1 MESKT
6 GAAGPQHMILLPPSL
21 HRICGNEGRVC
32 RGVVAAIPRTHRQP
46 AGPTAAGVP
55 GVTTPPRR
63 WGNHTP
69 YTPEVAAPKTRLA
82 RSHAHATGRRL
93 PAHARR
99 PGPASLPT
107 DSAER
112 RPPASTSPVPSPA
125 QPPPVGGSIPLN
137 SPTREGAPSP
147 HCSTPGGSSG
157 RTAHLARGLLPR
169 SRPTEPGWGLR
180 GSAGR
185 RAAGSE
191 GKERRGR
198 GSGYREPPPFSSADR
213 GSRSQAGRPRT
224 LAQFLTA
231 SRPVSLSLT
240 PLPHTLTPTHSHPAA
255 PRSLTRLPRARARPR
270 SHTARATPA
279 ETAQLPETERRPPA
293 CRGPARAPAP
303 PSWRGG
309 AAGGG
314 RRPEELGAGPARRAL
329 PSGSDTCVETR
340 PPSSSPAPEPSL
352 ASGEERRWIARGERK
367 GSARALRG
375 RASPPAPKP
384 SSLRKGN
391 GWGVGAR
398 FVPNSKPRD

>member
-63 WGNHTP
+63 RGNHTP

-240 PLPHTLTPTHSHPAA
+240 PLPHTLTPTHPHSHTLTPGRSSFPHSPAA
-255 PRSLTRLPRARARPR
+255 R
-270 SHTARATPA
+270 ARATPLTHSA
-279 ETAQLPETERRPPA
+279 RDAGGDRPAPRDRAPPA
-293 CRGPARAPAP
+293 RLQRTGARPGPALLARL
-303 PSWRGG
+303 RGG
-309 AAGGG
+309 RGAAA
-314 RRPEELGAGPARRAL
+314 RGAG
-329 PSGSDTCVETR
+329 
-340 PPSSSPAPEPSL
+340 
-352 ASGEERRWIARGERK
+352 
-367 GSARALRG
+367 G
-375 RASPPAPKP
+375 RASAP
-384 SSLRKGN
+384 STAERI
-391 GWGVGAR
+391 
-398 FVPNSKPRD
+398 

>member
-63 WGNHTP
+63 RGNHTP

-169 SRPTEPGWGLR
+169 SRPGWGLR

-213 GSRSQAGRPRT
+213 GSHSQAGRPRT

-240 PLPHTLTPTHSHPAA
+240 PLPHTLTLTHSHPAA
-255 PRSLTRLPRARARPR
+255 PRSLTRLPRARARDPA
-270 SHTARATPA
+270 HTQR
-279 ETAQLPETERRPPA
+279 
-293 CRGPARAPAP
+293 
-303 PSWRGG
+303 
-309 AAGGG
+309 
-314 RRPEELGAGPARRAL
+314 ARRRR
-329 PSGSDTCVETR
+329 R
-340 PPSSSPAPEPSL
+340 PPSSPRPSAARPPAED
-352 ASGEERRWIARGERK
+352 RRAPRPRPPGAAARRRGGRGAAARGA
-367 GSARALRG
+367 GG
-375 RASPPAPKP
+375 RASAP
-384 SSLRKGN
+384 STAERI
-391 GWGVGAR
+391 
-398 FVPNSKPRD
+398 